1 MELTGQKGT
10 GYQHWMRENEHLS
23 ISETYYLQSDCLK
36 LQYAEILIYA
46 FMSIESGVIWAF
58 SLKLI
63 VETKADGSNLFF
75 LIQCGWIKLNCTD
88 AKYSTMCLK
97 HYPNLVRK

>member
-46 FMSIESGVIWAF
+46 FMSIESGVI
-58 SLKLI
+58 
-63 VETKADGSNLFF
+63 
-75 LIQCGWIKLNCTD
+75 
-88 AKYSTMCLK
+88 
-97 HYPNLVRK
+97 